1 MKDNKTFHW
10 NKGSVGDISSM
21 YDEPLYHVGETED
34 KRALL
39 KRLDKSAFVGGNYAK
54 RRGEEFRL
62 RD

>member
-1 MKDNKTFHW
+1 L
-10 NKGSVGDISSM
+10 
-21 YDEPLYHVGETED
+21 YDEPLYHVGEARD